1 MALDGWSLNEKID
14 KLRDDVEKDMRE
26 LKINFAMLY
35 DYLKEQEESKA
46 SPKKKQK
53 VTTKD

>member
-1 MALDGWSLNEKID
+1 MTLDGWSLNEKIEN
-14 KLRDDVEKDMRE
+14 LRNDVERDLRE

-35 DYLKEQEESKA
+35 DYLKEQEESKS
-46 SPKKKQK
+46 SPKKKKK